1 MDRWHRRSIRLA
13 GYDYAQPGAYFV
25 TICTQNRECMFGNVR
40 DGSVDLSHHGESV
53 QRAWDSLSDHYPH
66 VDLDAFIIMPNHI
79 HGVIVL
85 SEATQHTAARRTGR
99 QSTRHGLPE
108 IVRAFKSFSARH
120 VNVTRA
126 TPGARV
132 WQRNYYEHIIR
143 SEMELGLIRQYVV
156 DNPLGWDTDP
166 ENPVVRRL

>member
-25 TICTQNRECMFGNVR
+25 TICTQGRECSLGKAR
-40 DGSVDLSHHGESV
+40 DGSVDLSHHGEIV
-53 QRAWDSLSDHYPH
+53 QRAWNSLPEHYPH
-66 VDLDAFIIMPNHI
+66 VGVDAFVIMPNHI

-85 SEATQHTAARRTGR
+85 SEAMEDSGAQRTGR
-99 QSTRHGLPE
+99 LSTRHGLPE
-108 IVRAFKSFSARH
+108 IVRAFKSFSARRA
-120 VNVTRA
+120 NELNA

-143 SEMELGLIRQYVV
+143 DERELNLIREYVV
-156 DNPLGWDTDP
+156 NNPLGWDTDP
-166 ENPVVRRL
+166 ENPAVR